1 MSEVLGYVFHI
12 DKDNFLSFVKYDFII
27 SAHKLQIFDNISIA
41 IQQIADL
48 VNHIAA
54 WYFPVINIFLEKDFE
69 FSKQCNA

>member
-48 VNHIAA
+48 VNHIPA
-54 WYFPVINIFLEKDFE
+54 WYLLPSHQHFLGKRF
-69 FSKQCNA
+69 